1 MNKQKLGETVG
12 KRVLL
17 KPRAKYFNAAGQFE
31 VSQPDIWIVQRKTD
45 EGICLENS
53 NRISFSLP
61 ADHVHHFATEM
72 PNRDSHGTLLLTS
85 QVRVDEWKVSLEP
98 GLRPGTAQSVLG

>member
-17 KPRAKYFNAAGQFE
+17 KPAAKYFNAGRQFE
-31 VSQPDIWIVQRKTD
+31 LSYPDVWIVQRKTD

-61 ADHVHHFATEM
+61 QI
-72 PNRDSHGTLLLTS
+72 TS
-85 QVRVDEWKVSLEP
+85 TISPRNCPAEIP
-98 GLRPGTAQSVLG
+98 TAPFS